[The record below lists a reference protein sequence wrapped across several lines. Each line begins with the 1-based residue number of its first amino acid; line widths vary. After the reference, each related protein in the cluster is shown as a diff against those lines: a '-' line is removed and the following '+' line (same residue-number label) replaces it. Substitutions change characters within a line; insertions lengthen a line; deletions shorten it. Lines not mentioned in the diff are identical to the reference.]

1 MKVAGKYNE
10 AIIFTKEIEQS
21 AINQIKTL
29 CDQVFVAGSKIRI
42 MPDVHSGAGCVIGF
56 TQTITDKVVPSLV
69 GVDIGCGMRTVKL
82 AEKNIDFEKLDEI
95 IRKHIPAGFSIRDNS
110 IHFEALS
117 ELKCF
122 DDLKNMDRIEKSLG
136 TLGGGNHFIE
146 VDRDEEGNLYL
157 IVHSGSRNLGKQV
170 ADIYQEK
177 AVQNLDYS
185 VLVKKKVKK
194 TIEEFGRKEGLEEEI
209 VKARKSVAFI
219 PEKLRYLEGHEA
231 EDYLHDMKI
240 CQQWAEA
247 NREAIV
253 NEIVLRMGLTIVD
266 SFETVHNYINFEDNI
281 LRKGAVSAHEGEKL
295 LIPLNMRDGCILGV
309 GKGNQDW
316 NFSAPHGAGRIMS
329 RSEAKKKVSLSEFE
343 NSMKG
348 VFSTSVGIDTLDESP
363 MAYKPIEAIL
373 DVVGETIEIVNLLK
387 PVYNFKAGE
396 K

>member
-1 MKVAGKYNE
+1 
-10 AIIFTKEIEQS
+10 
-21 AINQIKTL
+21 
-29 CDQVFVAGSKIRI
+29 
-42 MPDVHSGAGCVIGF
+42 
-56 TQTITDKVVPSLV
+56 
-69 GVDIGCGMRTVKL
+69 
-82 AEKNIDFEKLDEI
+82 
-95 IRKHIPAGFSIRDNS
+95 
-110 IHFEALS
+110 
-117 ELKCF
+117 
-122 DDLKNMDRIEKSLG
+122 
-136 TLGGGNHFIE
+136 
-146 VDRDEEGNLYL
+146 
-157 IVHSGSRNLGKQV
+157 
-170 ADIYQEK
+170 
-177 AVQNLDYS
+177 
-185 VLVKKKVKK
+185 VKKKVKK

-281 LRKGAVSAHEGEKL
+281 LRKGAISAHEGEKL